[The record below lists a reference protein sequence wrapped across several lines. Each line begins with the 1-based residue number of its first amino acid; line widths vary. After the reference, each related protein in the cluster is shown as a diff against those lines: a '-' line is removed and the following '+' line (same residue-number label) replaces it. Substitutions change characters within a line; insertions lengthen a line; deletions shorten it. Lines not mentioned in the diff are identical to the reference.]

1 MITLANWDYK
11 SIVKNIVLVVL
22 FSCGAIG
29 CAVGAIY
36 CASAGQSHLS
46 GMIAGLVCTIVGDL
60 LCILYLC
67 VKVQFNNRYIPPIF
81 IDEETNKLCFFTGSK
96 IYEIEDQNYEIT
108 IVGKNKSGIS
118 PLLLL
123 FRIISISEDVYGTLK
138 IFLSNE
144 KEQENFKFEINDV
157 FLANEVCQK
166 IAHLLSLR
174 KDCFEN
180 KLDSLDAISKEFRLS
195 RIADA
200 IKEFDDITEKNSKQ
214 IFFME

>member
-1 MITLANWDYK
+1 MITLANWVYK

-36 CASAGQSHLS
+36 CASTE
-46 GMIAGLVCTIVGDL
+46 GLDPNGPLYGLAFTGVIDIFCIFF
-60 LCILYLC
+60 LCINVRL
-67 VKVQFNNRYIPPIF
+67 NNRYIPPLF
-81 IDEETNKLCFFTGSK
+81 IDEETNKLCFFYGSK

-123 FRIISISEDVYGTLK
+123 IRIISVSEMNYGTLK

-157 FLANEVCQK
+157 FLADEVCQK
-166 IAHLLSLR
+166 IAQLLSLR